1 MSRLGL
7 AEVAWRP
14 SHRFQVRNTVSAG
27 LTYADDLLIKVVQVS
42 PMTLGTG
49 QSDIGRAH
57 ILERFDHDLRVLP
70 SQGESGFPRGCT
82 VH

>member
-7 AEVAWRP
+7 TEVAWRP
-14 SHRFQVRNTVSAG
+14 SHLIQTRNTASAG
-27 LTYADDLLIKVVQVS
+27 LTYADDLLIKFVQVS

-57 ILERFDHDLRVLP
+57 ILERFDHDVRVLT
-70 SQGESGFPRGCT
+70 SQGESGFLPGCT